1 MPPPPTLS
9 TQFARAL
16 ARIARALGEDKEA
29 RAFDALD
36 ARWMATLEGTHW
48 SGEDGFFFDYVVSPP
63 LPTGDGRQ
71 LPARDGH
78 VRHFGYVG
86 LFPIF
91 LRLLPASSPRVGRL
105 LQRVLDEDTGLLS
118 GHGLRSLAASDALYR
133 RGEDYWRGAVWFNCN
148 FLLLR
153 ALHTRYAREPGPN
166 QELARQVYDR
176 VRAGLLRNMARVFRE
191 TGHLWENYDAD
202 SGDGRGTHPFTG
214 WSALIALVAGEQY
227 E

>member
-1 MPPPPTLS
+1 MPDA
-9 TQFARAL
+9 QFARTL
-16 ARIARALGEDKEA
+16 ARIAGAVGEGDEARSLEALGEK
-29 RAFDALD
+29 
-36 ARWMATLEGTHW
+36 WMAALEERHW
-48 SGEDGFFFDYVVSPP
+48 SEGHGFYFDYVVSPP
-63 LPTGDGRQ
+63 LPTGEGGNM
-71 LPARDGH
+71 PARDGH
-78 VRHFGYVG
+78 VRHYGYVG
-86 LFPIF
+86 LFPLF
-91 LRLLPASSPRVGRL
+91 LRLLPASSPRLGHL
-105 LQRVLDEDTGLLS
+105 LRRVLDEDTGLLS

-166 QELARQVYDR
+166 RELAQQVYDR
-176 VRAGLLRNMARVFRE
+176 VRAGLLRNMARVFRD

-202 SGDGRGTHPFTG
+202 SGNGRGTHPFTG